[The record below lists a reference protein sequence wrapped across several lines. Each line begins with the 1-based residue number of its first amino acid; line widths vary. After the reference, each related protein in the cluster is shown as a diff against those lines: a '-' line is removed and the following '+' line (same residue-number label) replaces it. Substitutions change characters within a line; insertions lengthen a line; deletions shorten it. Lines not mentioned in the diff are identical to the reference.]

1 MGGGSLQLAAKSA
14 QDIYL
19 TGNPQITLFKAVY
32 RRHTNFARETIQQSF
47 NETPITGENTLNS
60 ILDKTASYDLLSGLY
75 LKFKFTGSTL
85 DFDATASTYYNFTN
99 NTGHAYIKSVEF
111 FMGSSSIDKHDGT
124 WLDIY
129 NELTDKNED
138 EYTMLNKH
146 KNKNGYL
153 QGNAS
158 TTLPATICYVPLK
171 FWFCRN
177 PGLALPLC
185 SLQYQN
191 IKLQLKTRALNAMVN
206 SDGETTND
214 VTGAPTVELYADY
227 IFLDTEE
234 RRRFSTIKHEY
245 LIEQVQTSTHSISS
259 ASFNARLNF
268 SHPVKALFWVIR
280 DSTSNTE
287 ATTLNGANIDATANV
302 SGTGMNGNNDY
313 FNYMANTTN
322 ADNTE
327 AIGGTDG
334 YEPFN
339 TATVKFG
346 SEDRFTAQKASYFRL
361 IEPRKADFR
370 VPEKHV
376 YMYSFSL
383 QPNEYQPS
391 GSANFSRI
399 DNPQLSLTG
408 CNASDENL
416 QVYALNYNV
425 IRILNGKGALGYA
438 S

>member
-32 RRHTNFARETIQQSF
+32 RRHTNFARETIEQTF
-47 NETPITGENTLNS
+47 NETPGTGENILNS
-60 ILDKTASYDLLSGLY
+60 IIDKTASYDLLSGLH
-75 LKFKFTGSTL
+75 LKFSFPAINHTFAT
-85 DFDATASTYYNFTN
+85 TASTYFNYTN
-99 NTGHAYIKSVEF
+99 NTGHAYIKNAEF
-111 FMGSSSIDKHDGT
+111 FMGSSLIDSQDGT

-138 EYTMLNKH
+138 QYTMLNKH

-153 QGNAS
+153 KGNSS
-158 TTLPATICYVPLK
+158 TTTPADVVYVPLQ

-191 IKLQLKTRALNAMVN
+191 IKFRLTTRSMAGMLNT
-206 SDGETTND
+206 DGVASSTSLST
-214 VTGAPTVELYADY
+214 APTIQLFADY
-227 IFLDTEE
+227 IFLDTDE

-245 LIEQVQTSTHSISS
+245 LIEQVQKTSNLSISS
-259 ASFNARLNF
+259 ANFDASLPF
-268 SHPVKALFWVIR
+268 SHPVKSLFWVIR
-280 DSTSNTE
+280 HTTSNTE
-287 ATTLNGANIDATANV
+287 ASGLDVVTDATANV
-302 SGTGMNGNNDY
+302 SGSAMTGRNDY
-313 FNYMANTTN
+313 FNYMASFTTN
-322 ADNTE
+322 SE
-327 AIGGTDG
+327 AIGGVVG
-334 YEPFN
+334 YEPFA
-339 TATVKFG
+339 TGTVKFG
-346 SEDRFTAQKASYFRL
+346 SEERFTAQNASYFRL
-361 IEPRKADFR
+361 VEPNKANMR

-399 DNPQLSLTG
+399 DNAKLSLTG
-408 CNASDENL
+408 CSTSNNNL
-416 QVYALNYNV
+416 TVYALNYNV
-425 IRILNGKGALGYA
+425 IRILNGKGGLGYA